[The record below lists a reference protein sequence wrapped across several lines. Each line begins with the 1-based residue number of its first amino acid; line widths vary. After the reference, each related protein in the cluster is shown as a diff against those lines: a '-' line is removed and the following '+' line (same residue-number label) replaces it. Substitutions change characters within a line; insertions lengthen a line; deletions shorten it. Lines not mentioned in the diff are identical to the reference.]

1 MQHIILKVKDESK
14 LNVLIQFL
22 RNIDFIEIEEKIKKD
37 KEKGNIFKHS
47 FGIWKDREITLDQLR
62 EKVWKRIS

>member
-22 RNIDFIEIEEKIKKD
+22 KNIDFIEIEE
-37 KEKGNIFKHS
+37 EKVDNQKGTKSIEVL
-47 FGIWKDREITLDQLR
+47 FGIWKKRNISLQDIRKKAW
-62 EKVWKRIS
+62 KVR